1 MVDIDRFAA
10 ILEEQA
16 ALLPKEVLK
25 NLNLGIGVS
34 EKAKRDRRARPG
46 LALYILGEY
55 HVHYVMGRGVVLYY
69 GSFQQARP
77 GLFLRRGRFIW
88 LGRQGFQRA
97 HAQTLG
103 QRPLKQLHAARIV
116 PNARQHARV
125 ARADAPVRH
134 GRLNIVLQ
142 R

>member
-34 EKAKRDRRARPG
+34 EKAKRDQRARPG

-55 HVHYVMGRGVVLYY
+55 HVHHVMGRGVVLYY
-69 GSFQQARP
+69 GSFQKAYP
-77 GLFLRRGRFIW
+77 GLMDDEELLRPEID
-88 LGRQGFQRA
+88 
-97 HAQTLG
+97 
-103 QRPLKQLHAARIV
+103 
-116 PNARQHARV
+116 RV
-125 ARADAPVRH
+125 LRHELTHHLESQAGNRDLEYDDAINLAKWNRE
-134 GRLNIVLQ
+134 I
-142 R
+142 

>member
-46 LALYILGEY
+46 LALYIRRIPCPPCDGPRRRAL
-55 HVHYVMGRGVVLYY
+55 
-69 GSFQQARP
+69 
-77 GLFLRRGRFIW
+77 LRLVSAGAS
-88 LGRQGFQRA
+88 G
-97 HAQTLG
+97 
-103 QRPLKQLHAARIV
+103 
-116 PNARQHARV
+116 
-125 ARADAPVRH
+125 AD
-134 GRLNIVLQ
+134 G
-142 R
+142 

>member
-1 MVDIDRFAA
+1 M
-10 ILEEQA
+10 EEQA

-55 HVHYVMGRGVVLYY
+55 HVHHVMGRGVVLYY

-77 GLFLRRGRFIW
+77 GLMDDEELLRPEID
-88 LGRQGFQRA
+88 
-97 HAQTLG
+97 
-103 QRPLKQLHAARIV
+103 
-116 PNARQHARV
+116 RV
-125 ARADAPVRH
+125 LRHELTHHLESQAGNRDLEYDDAINLAKWNRE
-134 GRLNIVLQ
+134 I
-142 R
+142 

>member
-46 LALYILGEY
+46 LALYILWE
-55 HVHYVMGRGVVLYY
+55 
-69 GSFQQARP
+69 
-77 GLFLRRGRFIW
+77 
-88 LGRQGFQRA
+88 
-97 HAQTLG
+97 
-103 QRPLKQLHAARIV
+103 
-116 PNARQHARV
+116 
-125 ARADAPVRH
+125 
-134 GRLNIVLQ
+134 
-142 R
+142 

>member
-25 NLNLGIGVS
+25 NLNLGIGLS
-34 EKAKRDRRARPG
+34 EKAKRDWRARPG

-55 HVHYVMGRGVVLYY
+55 HVHHVMGRGVVLYY

-77 GLFLRRGRFIW
+77 ELMDDEELLRPEIDRVLRHELTHHLESQAGNRD
-88 LGRQGFQRA
+88 LENDDA
-97 HAQTLG
+97 
-103 QRPLKQLHAARIV
+103 LKLAKWNRE
-116 PNARQHARV
+116 
-125 ARADAPVRH
+125 
-134 GRLNIVLQ
+134 
-142 R
+142 

>member
-77 GLFLRRGRFIW
+77 GLMDDEELLRPEID
-88 LGRQGFQRA
+88 
-97 HAQTLG
+97 
-103 QRPLKQLHAARIV
+103 
-116 PNARQHARV
+116 RV
-125 ARADAPVRH
+125 LRHELTHHLESQAGNRDLEYDDAVNLAKWNRE
-134 GRLNIVLQ
+134 I
-142 R
+142 

>member
-46 LALYILGEY
+46 LALYILGEH
-55 HVHYVMGRGVVLYY
+55 HVHHVMGRGVVLYY
-69 GSFQQARP
+69 GSFQKAYP
-77 GLFLRRGRFIW
+77 GLMDDEELLRPEID
-88 LGRQGFQRA
+88 
-97 HAQTLG
+97 
-103 QRPLKQLHAARIV
+103 
-116 PNARQHARV
+116 RV
-125 ARADAPVRH
+125 LRHELTHHLESQAGNRDLEYDDAVNLAKWNRE
-134 GRLNIVLQ
+134 I
-142 R
+142 

>member
-46 LALYILGEY
+46 LALDILGEY
-55 HVHYVMGRGVVLYY
+55 HVHHVMGRGVVLYY

-77 GLFLRRGRFIW
+77 GLMDDEELLRPEID
-88 LGRQGFQRA
+88 
-97 HAQTLG
+97 
-103 QRPLKQLHAARIV
+103 
-116 PNARQHARV
+116 RV
-125 ARADAPVRH
+125 LRHELTHHLESQAGNRDLEYDDAINLAKWNREV
-134 GRLNIVLQ
+134 
-142 R
+142 

>member
-55 HVHYVMGRGVVLYY
+55 HVHHVMGRGVVL
-69 GSFQQARP
+69 
-77 GLFLRRGRFIW
+77 
-88 LGRQGFQRA
+88 
-97 HAQTLG
+97 
-103 QRPLKQLHAARIV
+103 
-116 PNARQHARV
+116 
-125 ARADAPVRH
+125 
-134 GRLNIVLQ
+134 
-142 R
+142 